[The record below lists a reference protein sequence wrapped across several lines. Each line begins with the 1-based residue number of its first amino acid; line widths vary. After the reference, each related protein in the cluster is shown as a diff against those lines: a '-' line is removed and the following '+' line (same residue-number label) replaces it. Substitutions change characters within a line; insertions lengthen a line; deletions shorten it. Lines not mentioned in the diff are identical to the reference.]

1 MIMYVVFT
9 SKKNY
14 MHFPLKSTFSL
25 VFRLL
30 SLKTIGAV
38 GGAYK
43 PEQFW
48 NCAEIR
54 IIPFPGAPPT
64 PIPEPLPEDW
74 RTAPTPP
81 TVAVTNA
88 PTSSPRNR
96 CGASWT
102 DAVDSCRPEQCSS
115 NVDCDNGQYCYS
127 SVSCDDGSGP
137 KSEIFGS
144 EWFFCGSDRIAAMES
159 CGVNCPNGLDSD
171 CPPGEFCFRQVSFYE
186 ISSLIHCRQQRNNL
200 FSQSFDV
207 LRGK

>member
-25 VFRLL
+25 VFRLI

-88 PTSSPRNR
+88 PTSSPCNR

-102 DAVDSCRPEQCSS
+102 DAVDSCRPEQWLLTIIKAWISKRKAVHAVS
-115 NVDCDNGQYCYS
+115 NIETCIGCYIM
-127 SVSCDDGSGP
+127 P
-137 KSEIFGS
+137 
-144 EWFFCGSDRIAAMES
+144 
-159 CGVNCPNGLDSD
+159 L
-171 CPPGEFCFRQVSFYE
+171 
-186 ISSLIHCRQQRNNL
+186 QQNT
-200 FSQSFDV
+200 FAI
-207 LRGK
+207 